1 MEMGM
6 PHLTGRCNS
15 LGWEIDSPANGRV
28 SRLLISVHIHILI
41 YIHIH
46 IFIASPSVSSSS
58 SAATAHSVPIFLGV
72 WVNLTL
78 VFLDSRNHK
87 KGFSFSFKNEKKIDN
102 GLYYTL
108 LFFEQYLK
116 LRLIYFLIFSN
127 IYKNKT

>member
-1 MEMGM
+1 LWGEGMEMGM

-87 KGFSFSFKNEKKIDN
+87 KSFNFSFKNEKKID
-102 GLYYTL
+102 
-108 LFFEQYLK
+108 
-116 LRLIYFLIFSN
+116 IIF
-127 IYKNKT
+127 